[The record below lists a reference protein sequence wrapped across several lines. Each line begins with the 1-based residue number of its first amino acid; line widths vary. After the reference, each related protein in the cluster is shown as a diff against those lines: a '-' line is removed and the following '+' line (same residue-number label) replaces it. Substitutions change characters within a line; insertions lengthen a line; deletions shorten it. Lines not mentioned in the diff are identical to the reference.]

1 MFTCA
6 NCGKEK
12 SDDERGSVGWLGNIG
27 FLFIMK
33 MTWWPSA
40 VCKDCSRQVRL
51 FGMVGV
57 IIAAVAVTIFVV
69 GKWWS

>member
-1 MFTCA
+1 MFTCT
-6 NCGKEK
+6 NCRKEK
-12 SDDERGSVGWLGNIG
+12 SDDERGSIGWLANIG
-27 FLFIMK
+27 FLLIAK
-33 MTWWPSA
+33 MPWWPYE

-57 IIAAVAVTIFVV
+57 IIAAVIVTILVV